1 MPKADCDYAVY
12 YGEQIKCKITNQLCG
27 NVKFCR
33 MEGRWKLND
42 NAINCPIPKKVRSK

>member
-1 MPKADCDYAVY
+1 MPKVVCDYAVY
-12 YGEQIKCKITNQLCG
+12 YGEQIKCKITNQPCG

-42 NAINCPIPKKVRSK
+42 YAINCPIPKKVRSK

>member
-1 MPKADCDYAVY
+1 MPKAVCDYAVY
-12 YGEQIKCKITNQLCG
+12 YGEQIKCKITNQPCG

-42 NAINCPIPKKVRSK
+42 NAINCPIPKKARFK